1 MKVIFSL
8 TILIATLV
16 FSTSAQRYIV
26 ASTDQQLSAALKN
39 KEYAATIVNYQTTTC
54 SRSRYMRVSRIF

>member
-39 KEYAATIVNYQTTTC
+39 KESEITQKQSI
-54 SRSRYMRVSRIF
+54 